1 MSIMFLHDI
10 FKNLQNGGEHTACI
24 IEDTEYTFEDLR
36 ALTGAIQGKIQRT
49 GSMNIGVITQ
59 NTPETYATIIAS
71 WLTGKAYVPIP
82 SNYPNDRI
90 AEIISTAEIGTLFYT
105 VEDEEIEKLK
115 SYFTQ
120 IEFVN
125 SSDLPA
131 AECFCAFPAEDKVAY
146 ILFTSGTTGKPK
158 GVPITFGNI
167 QAFMAGFDALGYEVR
182 PEDRFL
188 QMFDLTFDLSVVSF
202 TRPLMIGG
210 SFCTLPAGMI
220 KTLALYHVLDEYRIN
235 VSLMVPSAIG
245 LLLPYL
251 DDIHLP
257 ELRISQFCG
266 EALKKDLLEKWM
278 ACVPN
283 ARIDNVYGPTEAT
296 IYCSS
301 ATCSDNK
308 IKHHSGVV
316 SIGKP
321 MQGAGFL
328 LTDDLGYEILEIKQE
343 GELCLSGNQITPGY
357 LNNPEQNQQKFF
369 LHNGVRYYRTGDIAY
384 RDRSGNYFYIGRKDD
399 QVKIQGYRIEL
410 GEIEIVAGR
419 IIPNVQVVAV
429 GYQAQNNWFLALF
442 VQKSDIAETQ
452 ILEALTPL
460 LPYYMKPHRIFGINE
475 IPLNANGKTDRKL
488 LRQIAE
494 SKHSLS

>member
-10 FKNLQNGGEHTACI
+10 FKNFQSGGKRTACI
-24 IEDTEYTFEDLR
+24 IEDTEYTYEDLR
-36 ALTGAIQGKIQRT
+36 ALTGTIQGKIQRT

-59 NTPETYATIIAS
+59 NTPETYATIIAT

-82 SNYPNDRI
+82 SNYPTERI
-90 AEIISTAEIGTLFYT
+90 AEIVTSAEIGTLFYT
-105 VEDEEIEKLK
+105 VEDEEIENLK
-115 SYFTQ
+115 NHFPQT
-120 IEFVN
+120 EFVN
-125 SSDLPA
+125 SSELSA
-131 AECFCAFPAEDKVAY
+131 AECFYAYPAEDKVAY
-146 ILFTSGTTGKPK
+146 LLFTSGTTGKPK

-167 QAFMAGFDALGYEVR
+167 QAFMEGFDALDYDVR
-182 PEDRFL
+182 PDDRFL

-202 TRPLMIGG
+202 ARPLMIGG
-210 SFCTLPAGMI
+210 SFCTLPSGMI

-278 ACVPN
+278 VCVPN

-301 ATCSDNK
+301 ATCITHK

-321 MQGAGFL
+321 MQHTGFL
-328 LTDDLGYEILEIKQE
+328 LTDDSGNEILEIKQE

-369 LHNGVRYYRTGDIAY
+369 VHNEIRYYRTGDIAY

-410 GEIEIVAGR
+410 GEIEIAAGR
-419 IIPNVQVVAV
+419 IIPNAQVVAV

-442 VQKSDIAETQ
+442 VQKNDIAEPQ
-452 ILEALTPL
+452 IMEALAPL
-460 LPYYMKPHRIFGINE
+460 LPHYMKPHRIFGLEE
-475 IPLNANGKTDRKL
+475 IPLNANGKTDRKA
-488 LRQIAE
+488 LRQMAE
-494 SKHSLS
+494 SKHSLL